1 MSRRT
6 VMWKITAVVVVVSV
20 VALAYFHYERHFTE
34 TARKQHPP
42 THGQLPAGAS
52 LSFQEIME
60 VSELSWDDVDGFMG
74 NPDLR
79 TLNADQI
86 SMLDAPAASAPG
98 RYVLAFF
105 NMLHGRP
112 LRAVEVFGSIPVDE
126 IPRRFL
132 YAPYR
137 LERAVRPLDSNRYL
151 AAIRDAI
158 AEDAVAPLIKARVL
172 SVEGEPQAALAAY
185 LRTDPAEWVR
195 FDAECLRKV
204 NQHAG
209 LQRDIRMLIAGALRS
224 GRVKRPV
231 DKELRAIAV
240 ASESVKRVAAFKK
253 QLRRLLQD
261 ENPAGNVA
269 MASAAKM
276 LEARQQFLERDYDG
290 LLATHRDSNVTAVTT
305 ETALLVF
312 LSATARQDESEI
324 ERWGQELRR
333 RFPDREVERW
343 LGQWMTARD

>member
-1 MSRRT
+1 
-6 VMWKITAVVVVVSV
+6 MWKIMAFVAVVSV
-20 VALAYFHYERHFTE
+20 IGVGYFHYERRSAE
-34 TARKQHPP
+34 TAQEQHPATFDKPP
-42 THGQLPAGAS
+42 TGAS
-52 LSFQEIME
+52 LSFQEVME
-60 VSELSWDDVDGFMG
+60 LSELSWDAVDGFMG

-79 TLNADQI
+79 TLNAEQI
-86 SMLDAPAASAPG
+86 SMLDARAASAPG

-105 NMLHGRP
+105 SMLHGRP
-112 LRAVEVFGSIPVDE
+112 LRALEVFDSIPVDE
-126 IPRRFL
+126 MPRRFL

-151 AAIRDAI
+151 VAIRDAV
-158 AEDAVAPLIKARVL
+158 AENAVAPLIQARVL
-172 SVEGEPQAALAAY
+172 SMEGDPQAALAAY

-195 FDAECLRKV
+195 FDAECLRRV

-209 LQRDIRMLIAGALRS
+209 LQPDIRMLIAGALRS

-231 DKELRAIAV
+231 DKELRAMV
-240 ASESVKRVAAFKK
+240 VPTESVKRVAAFKK

-261 ENPAGNVA
+261 GNAAGNVA
-269 MASAAKM
+269 MASAVKM
-276 LEARQQFLERDYDG
+276 LEARQQFLQRDYDG

-312 LSATARQDESEI
+312 LSATALQDPSEI
-324 ERWGQELRR
+324 ERWGQEIRR